1 MTFTPEQLR
10 SFAEVGGWQYQAYVS
25 TDLPDFPNDLAACFD
40 VLEFKYV
47 RYDLIVSAGGCSI
60 SLFDSDRNWFDMGMG
75 PHWFLGPKGK
85 TKQEAIIAA
94 VLAAKERK

>member
-40 VLEFKYV
+40 VLDSFSMTWQLQKHNACSG
-47 RYDLIVSAGGCSI
+47 YDVFVWKDGRLVVAT
-60 SLFDSDRNWFDMGMG
+60 D
-75 PHWFLGPKGK
+75 K
-85 TKQEAIIAA
+85 TKQAAIIAA
-94 VLAAKERK
+94 VLEAKEAT